1 MSDTTETI
9 AQGDAQ
15 ERAYQAALRYA
26 SDLGAQ
32 HGKSAASWVEI
43 PDERTARLILAGM
56 EDCDPA
62 ILDTLPSADLS
73 GQWADMLN
81 GPALVSDALSEAGMD
96 DDADAWPDAYSDW
109 FNDICDAYELAF
121 DNAAK
126 DEVSRRARF

>member
-1 MSDTTETI
+1 MEATDKS
-9 AQGDAQ
+9 
-15 ERAYQAALRYA
+15 YSAALDYA
-26 SDLGAQ
+26 RDLGAQ

-56 EDCDPA
+56 EDCDSA

-73 GQWADMLN
+73 GQWAGMLS

-109 FNDICDAYELAF
+109 FTDICDAYELAF
-121 DNAAK
+121 DNAAE
-126 DEVSRRARF
+126 DEVSRRARYMAG